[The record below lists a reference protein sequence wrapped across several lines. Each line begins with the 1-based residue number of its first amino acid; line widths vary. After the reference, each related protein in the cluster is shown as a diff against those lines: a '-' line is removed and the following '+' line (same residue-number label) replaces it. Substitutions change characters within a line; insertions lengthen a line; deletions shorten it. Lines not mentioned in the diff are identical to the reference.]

1 MITNQMVE
9 IENVRRAN
17 LILNS
22 LIDRT
27 RSESVGIGLFYGR
40 AGLGKTRWG
49 FKTAVSKGYI
59 YLRLIENMTV
69 KDFLKEVLRALKY
82 KQNDMQRQEE
92 IIGTQ
97 KQIYE
102 QVLEILQDKP
112 DTVIIFDEI
121 DYAFNKP
128 RILATIRDF
137 ADQCVCTFALIGMQ
151 NAKSQLMK
159 LNAHYFDRCN
169 GFYEFTPLTFEDV
182 EKIIQNVCD
191 CDVDQDLVKFIH
203 KKSNGTLR
211 LINKYIEAL
220 EKLCKKKGVAALKYD
235 DVKGIMNYEL

>member
-1 MITNQMVE
+1 MVE

-17 LILNS
+17 LILNT

-49 FKTAVSKGYI
+49 FKTALNRGYI
-59 YLRLIENMTV
+59 YMRLIENMTV
-69 KDFLKEVLRALKY
+69 KDFLKEVLRSLKY
-82 KQNDMQRQEE
+82 KQSDLRGQIEE
-92 IIGTQ
+92 IVGTQ

-102 QVLEILQDKP
+102 LILEILQDKP
-112 DTVIIFDEI
+112 DTVIFIDEI

-128 RILATIRDF
+128 RILATVRDF
-137 ADQCVCTFALIGMQ
+137 ADQSVCTFALIGMQ

-169 GFYEFTPLTFEDV
+169 GFYEFTPLTLEDV
-182 EKIIQNVCD
+182 EKIIQNVCQ
-191 CDVDQDLVKFIH
+191 CEVDADLVKFIH
-203 KKSNGTLR
+203 KRSNGTLR

-220 EKLCKKKGVAALKYD
+220 EKLCKKKGVTALKYD
-235 DVKGIMNYEL
+235 DVKGIMNYEM